1 MNGAD
6 ARVPVEHRWAFLD
19 RRTILPAAVVLLV
32 GVLWVVV
39 VPAIN
44 GMIQVSRP
52 VTPGT
57 VLAAGPQ
64 VSFTPVVGW
73 EIASGVSAGHAP
85 APIPAEVV
93 DGGTRFQISQVAWS
107 GSLQDLFSRAAQV
120 RAVGSDPGNRFD
132 GAPTTVTTNQGVTGI
147 GQPFLT
153 GEGPGELVAL
163 LRNGV
168 GAVVI
173 TTGPADQNAAVQ
185 QPIDQMRAS
194 IVFADPA
201 VPPR

>member
-1 MNGAD
+1 MSGAE

-19 RRTILPAAVVLLV
+19 RRTILPAVVVLLV

-39 VPAIN
+39 VPTIN
-44 GMIQVSRP
+44 GMIHVSRP

-73 EIASGVSAGHAP
+73 EIASGVSAGHARESMP
-85 APIPAEVV
+85 AVV
-93 DGGTRFQISQVAWS
+93 VEGGTRFQVSQVGWS
-107 GSLQDLFSRAAQV
+107 GDLQGLASRAAQV
-120 RAVGSDPGNRFD
+120 NAVGSDPGDRFN
-132 GAPTTVTTNQGVTGI
+132 GAPTSVTTNQGVTGI

-168 GAVVI
+168 GAVVL
-173 TTGPADQNAAVQ
+173 TTGPADQNAALQ
-185 QPIDQMRAS
+185 QSIDQMQAS
-194 IVFADPA
+194 IVIADPA
-201 VPPR
+201 GTPR

>member
-1 MNGAD
+1 MNGAA

-32 GVLWVVV
+32 GALWVVV
-39 VPAIN
+39 MPAIN
-44 GMIQVSRP
+44 SLIQVSRP
-52 VTPGT
+52 VMPGT

-64 VSFTPVVGW
+64 VSFTPAVGW
-73 EIASGVSAGHAP
+73 EIVSGVSAGHAA
-85 APIPAEVV
+85 APSRAEVA
-93 DGGTRFQISQVAWS
+93 DGGTRFEIRQVVWS
-107 GSLQDLFSRAAQV
+107 GSLQDLFSRAARV
-120 RAVGSDPGNRFD
+120 NAIGSDPGNRFN
-132 GAPTTVTTNQGVTGI
+132 GARTSVTTNQGVTGI

-185 QPIDQMRAS
+185 QPIDQMQAS
-194 IVFADPA
+194 IVFADPGG
-201 VPPR
+201 PRR